1 MKKISEANVRARSG
15 RFSRIS
21 RISDVL
27 AVISAAVVLAG
38 CAASV
43 QAPAPQAETAPA
55 APPIVA
61 PAPAP
66 APTPVPAAPQSK
78 PETKPQ
84 PEIVLTS
91 PLGAK
96 QVETATVY
104 FDFDKSELKP
114 ATIATLDALAA
125 KAKGKT
131 VEATIVVGHT
141 DSIGTPGYNLK
152 LSVRRAE
159 AVKAHLTSKGIDPA
173 SVFTEGKGLSAPAR
187 SNDTEEGRAVNRRA
201 DVELVIVQ

>member
-1 MKKISEANVRARSG
+1 MKNISEANVHAHSS
-15 RFSRIS
+15 RFSRFS
-21 RISDVL
+21 HVL
-27 AVISAAVVLAG
+27 AVITATIVLAG

-43 QAPAPQAETAPA
+43 QMPATQAETAPA
-55 APPIVA
+55 PQAAA
-61 PAPAP
+61 PAPVPTPAP
-66 APTPVPAAPQSK
+66 ATSPESK
-78 PETKPQ
+78 PEAKPQ

-91 PLGAK
+91 PLGHK
-96 QVETATVY
+96 QVETATVF

-152 LSVRRAE
+152 LSVRRAD
-159 AVKAHLTSKGIDPA
+159 AVKAYLTSKGIDP
-173 SVFTEGKGLSAPAR
+173 SCVFTEGKGLSAPAR
-187 SNDTEEGRAVNRRA
+187 SNDTEEGRAMNRRA
-201 DVELVIVQ
+201 DIELVIVQ

>member
-1 MKKISEANVRARSG
+1 MKKISEANVRAHFG
-15 RFSRIS
+15 RFSPIS
-21 RISDVL
+21 RISHVL

-55 APPIVA
+55 PQSVA

-66 APTPVPAAPQSK
+66 APAPAAAAPQPK

-91 PLGAK
+91 PLGPK

-114 ATIATLDALAA
+114 ASIATLDALAA